1 MKKKMADNKKTK
13 GKYVPSLSKEEEEKK
28 RAIVEKR
35 IRTINKNKRNAFI
48 DMLYKK
54 YE

>member
-1 MKKKMADNKKTK
+1 MLQNKKA
-13 GKYVPSLSKEEEEKK
+13 KYVPSLNKKEEDRK

-35 IRTINKNKRNAFI
+35 KSTINKKKRAEFVE
-48 DMLYKK
+48 MLYKK